1 MPKKGMETTDPYQTA
16 DLYYAAY
23 LRCAGVPFMGVKK
36 EGPKKVV
43 FLFEDQGPVAMRSL
57 RQGFFSDTAKVGP
70 LAFAQAIRLMK
81 GLIYADPLE
90 GE

>member
-1 MPKKGMETTDPYQTA
+1 MTSTETYQTA

-23 LRCAGVPFMGVKK
+23 LRCAGVPFIGTKR

-57 RQGFFSDTAKVGP
+57 RQGFFSDTGKVGP
-70 LAFAQAIRLMK
+70 LAFVQSIRLMK
-81 GLIYADPLE
+81 GLLYSDQHDD
-90 GE
+90 